1 MHNATIDLDFFGKIR
16 IGGRT
21 FNHIKLDTVGEK
33 ESYKINEIIAD
44 EIKLSGGSVNHGG
57 AQDVLVSMPLNGIN
71 TTCLLSGNKNSWRCS
86 KYTYGDISGS
96 LSVSGDA
103 FEIFMNSSKPI
114 PPISELR
121 QIINKLGRRG
131 RIHFNFSDMAG
142 TYEITPDHTASSYKF
157 ADNKTL
163 SWAKL
168 DLPFVPAQM
177 QAEVGNFKWND
188 KTLEFTPHSKNW
200 ELITSA
206 KTFLIR
212 GKSIRDWTGD
222 TDMRFANDGPYTISG
237 KFDKKSVSDLKISFL
252 NHTFS
257 GTASGKSITLKTP
270 VLNLDSFVSQA
281 YLDNY
286 SEMEFLTNSPILIPF
301 STNKNIFLTADKLI
315 YNGEVYQ
322 NFVYSLKD
330 NIQTFSISDG
340 ARGNLLA
347 TISKENTKYEIFIQ
361 LNRFSIA
368 GSLLSTH
375 MPLNIR
381 DSVITAEIH
390 LHTHGKIAHDIDYNM
405 HGSMD
410 LTFDGGYLVGM
421 SFDDFY
427 ASANNITTLNSEY
440 AIANALESGETKIKK
455 MRIVAKYANGTFET
469 TQPFTLSMRHVDAIG
484 ALKISSNDMIATMN
498 ITLRG
503 TSPAPTPIE
512 LTVLPNGVRQYSLSD
527 IIRNFDAEYM
537 RTFIKTHNKF

>member
-1 MHNATIDLDFFGKIR
+1 M
-16 IGGRT
+16 
-21 FNHIKLDTVGEK
+21 
-33 ESYKINEIIAD
+33 
-44 EIKLSGGSVNHGG
+44 
-57 AQDVLVSMPLNGIN
+57 
-71 TTCLLSGNKNSWRCS
+71 
-86 KYTYGDISGS
+86 
-96 LSVSGDA
+96 
-103 FEIFMNSSKPI
+103 
-114 PPISELR
+114 
-121 QIINKLGRRG
+121 
-131 RIHFNFSDMAG
+131 
-142 TYEITPDHTASSYKF
+142 
-157 ADNKTL
+157 
-163 SWAKL
+163 
-168 DLPFVPAQM
+168 
-177 QAEVGNFKWND
+177 
-188 KTLEFTPHSKNW
+188 
-200 ELITSA
+200 
-206 KTFLIR
+206 
-212 GKSIRDWTGD
+212 
-222 TDMRFANDGPYTISG
+222 
-237 KFDKKSVSDLKISFL
+237 
-252 NHTFS
+252 
-257 GTASGKSITLKTP
+257 
-270 VLNLDSFVSQA
+270 
-281 YLDNY
+281 DNY

-301 STNKNIFLTADKLI
+301 STNTNIFLTADKLI
-315 YNGEVYQ
+315 YNGEEYQ

-347 TISKENTKYEIFIQ
+347 TISKENAKYEIFIQ

-440 AIANALESGETKIKK
+440 AIANTLESGETKIKK

-503 TSPAPTPIE
+503 TSPAPPPIE

-537 RTFIKTHNKF
+537 LTFIKTHNKF